1 MPEQDMIGLLAFDSP
16 HELSYD
22 TCGGTAGE
30 QCLPKQI
37 GVHLILA
44 HSWSKGWGQPHC
56 CTSCW

>member
-1 MPEQDMIGLLAFDSP
+1 MPEQGMAGLPAFDSP

-37 GVHLILA
+37 GVHLIFA
-44 HSWSKGWGQPHC
+44 Q
-56 CTSCW
+56 